1 MLLISA
7 GPANTSQTD
16 CMGRYKKVNGF
27 MLEHKPVW
35 KHEKSG
41 KFLCSVDNQWMV
53 SYIVVGFLCL
63 KKTVVQKWSKNRKLF
78 LRS

>member
-53 SYIVVGFLCL
+53 SYIVVG
-63 KKTVVQKWSKNRKLF
+63 VYV
-78 LRS
+78 